1 MAELVYALVL
11 GTSGAILGGSS
22 PLLGTRNNSFRKYCI
37 FFENIVY
44 SKDMMIVAKVL
55 PYIQIILSIIL
66 IAAILLQQS
75 SAGVGGALGG
85 GDGGGLYNTRR
96 GFEKFL
102 FILTIVVGILFVASS
117 FIAIFI
123 K

>member
-1 MAELVYALVL
+1 MTIIA
-11 GTSGAILGGSS
+11 
-22 PLLGTRNNSFRKYCI
+22 N
-37 FFENIVY
+37 
-44 SKDMMIVAKVL
+44 ML

-66 IAAILLQQS
+66 IVAILLQQS

-85 GDGGGLYNTRR
+85 SDGGGLYNTRR

-102 FILTIVVGILFVASS
+102 FVLTIVIGVFFVLSSFVA
-117 FIAIFI
+117 IFV

>member
-1 MAELVYALVL
+1 MTIIV
-11 GTSGAILGGSS
+11 
-22 PLLGTRNNSFRKYCI
+22 
-37 FFENIVY
+37 NI
-44 SKDMMIVAKVL
+44 L
-55 PYIQIILSIIL
+55 PYLQIILSIIL
-66 IAAILLQQS
+66 IAAILLQKS

-102 FILTIVVGILFVASS
+102 FILTIVTSILFVISS
-117 FIAIFI
+117 FIAIFV

>member
-1 MAELVYALVL
+1 MTIIA
-11 GTSGAILGGSS
+11 
-22 PLLGTRNNSFRKYCI
+22 
-37 FFENIVY
+37 NI
-44 SKDMMIVAKVL
+44 L

-75 SAGVGGALGG
+75 DAGVGGVLGG
-85 GDGGGLYNTRR
+85 GDSGGLYHTRR

-102 FILTIVVGILFVASS
+102 FVMTIVIAILLTASS
-117 FIAIFI
+117 LVAIFV

>member
-1 MAELVYALVL
+1 M
-11 GTSGAILGGSS
+11 TI
-22 PLLGTRNNSFRKYCI
+22 I
-37 FFENIVY
+37 
-44 SKDMMIVAKVL
+44 AKLL

-66 IAAILLQQS
+66 IVAILLQQS

-85 GDGGGLYNTRR
+85 GDSGGLHHTRR

-102 FILTIVVGILFVASS
+102 FSTTIVVAILFTVSA
-117 FIAIFI
+117 FLAILV